1 MKIAVISDIHG
12 NMDAFDQVLEDIDKS
27 HVDSIISL
35 GDNIGYGPEPEKVIR
50 KIQDRKIPS
59 IMGNHEMAV
68 ADQSH
73 LGWFNITAQE
83 SLLKTRKMLSEG
95 SIEYISSLKSS
106 LVCFK
111 CRFVHGFPPD
121 SPTTYSFQVPENVLM
136 DIFRKLDEN
145 VCFIGHTH
153 YLQTIGFGGQTIDEA
168 PLEQGAT
175 LLPEARQCILNVG
188 SVGQPRDGNN
198 NAKYVIWD
206 SSANTIEVKY
216 IPYNIARVVDKIY
229 ALGRPKAHA
238 DRLW

>member
-216 IPYNIARVVDKIY
+216 IPYNIARVVEKIY
-229 ALGRPKAHA
+229 ALGLPKAHA